1 MSTDVR
7 DLIVVMVSV
16 LAGVQYVINSYSLL
30 RNRNLENI
38 NRFLT
43 VHQRLFEPDGYIMLN
58 VEKWESG
65 KVERD
70 TSPEME
76 RKFHA
81 MLLDIERLAILANN
95 RASSEKLQVYMFGWY
110 ATRIVN
116 LISEKERN
124 DVFWELA
131 LNYLDDLAR
140 RSKDFAA
147 LNTQGRKQYMEKA

>member
-1 MSTDVR
+1 MSPDAR
-7 DLIVVMVSV
+7 DLVLVVVSV
-16 LAGVQYVINSYSLL
+16 LAGVQYVINSYSLV

-38 NRFLT
+38 NRFLS

-58 VEKWESG
+58 VEKWEAG

-70 TSPEME
+70 TTPEME

-95 RASSEKLQVYMFGWY
+95 KASSERLQVYMFGWY

-116 LISEKERN
+116 LISGKERS
-124 DVFWELA
+124 DKFWELA
-131 LNYLDDLAR
+131 LKYLDDLAR
-140 RSKDFAA
+140 RSKDFEA
-147 LNTQGRKQYMEKA
+147 LTSQEREQYMKRA